1 MWGEKR
7 YHSLDY
13 ALKSSFEKKFLG
25 FQLTVVM
32 NLQTLIVNYEI
43 VACFF

>member
-13 ALKSSFEKKFLG
+13 ALKSSLERKYIDCIERRYDLS
-25 FQLTVVM
+25 
-32 NLQTLIVNYEI
+32 EP
-43 VACFF
+43 